1 MAEKQSGDLERV
13 VLRVVEDV
21 LGRKVSLDDEI
32 SSIEGWDSLKHL
44 QIILEVEDRTGR
56 KIPMEE
62 IGRIERVRDILKL
75 LR

>member
-1 MAEKQSGDLERV
+1 MAEKQPSDLERAI
-13 VLRVVEDV
+13 LKAVEDV

-32 SSIEGWDSLKHL
+32 SSVEEWDSLKHL
-44 QIILEVEDRTGR
+44 QIILEIEDRTGR

-62 IGRIERVRDILKL
+62 IGKVERVRDILKL